1 MPTRASK
8 FIPVVLAL
16 AAISPTVAT
25 AAIPNPQSDA
35 AMRKSVRDFA
45 RYGVKDKTVK
55 ASKIKVDCVQAAKIG
70 STRPCSGTFSLTLAG
85 RTAHYKLTDKAS
97 TFRISPGAMQGELR
111 AKATKRA
118 AGLPSS
124 INSASI
130 LQ

>member
-1 MPTRASK
+1 MTTRASK
-8 FIPVVLAL
+8 FIPVALAL
-16 AAISPTVAT
+16 AAISPTVAA

-35 AMRKSVRDFA
+35 AMRKAVRNFA

-70 STRPCSGTFSLTLAG
+70 STRPCSGTFSLMLAG

-97 TFRISPGAMQGELR
+97 TFRISPGAMQADLR

-124 INSASI
+124 ITSGSI

>member
-1 MPTRASK
+1 MPTKASK
-8 FIPVVLAL
+8 FIPVALAL

-35 AMRKSVRDFA
+35 AMRKAVRNFA
-45 RYGVKDKTVK
+45 SHGVKDKTVK
-55 ASKIKVDCVQAAKIG
+55 ASKIKIDCVQAAKIG

-85 RTAHYKLTDKAS
+85 RTARYKLTDKSS
-97 TFRISPGAMQGELR
+97 TFRISPGAIQADLR

-124 INSASI
+124 IKTGSI